1 MDISVI
7 ILCYNQKDTIS
18 RTLDS
23 ILKQETTCKYDI
35 IIGDDASK
43 DGTRAICEDYQKRYP
58 GIVKLLD
65 YHENYGVVK
74 NYVTC
79 LSQCTGKYIMECAGD
94 DWWSNPNKIQ
104 LQYDYMESHPE
115 CVLLHGGYIEYYP
128 ASDLKVEKKPFV
140 CQKPQFEHLLSCC
153 NITAPT
159 VCIRKEA
166 MDKIGVEDFVKEGFA
181 VEDYPSWLGLA
192 QQGEIHS
199 IDVPL
204 VTYTQQM
211 GSLHNCHDYER
222 RISMLENLRKMR
234 YFMASKVQGSSSFNT
249 IIEDSSNIDKASCA
263 VHHKKRKDAL
273 HFYLSIKKKDKRI
286 WAKIII
292 CCSPFLFSRLHKK
305 YAANL

>member
-23 ILKQETTCKYDI
+23 ILKQETSCKYDV

-43 DGTRAICEDYQKRYP
+43 DGTRSICEDYQKRYP
-58 GIVKLLD
+58 GIVKVLD

-74 NYVTC
+74 NFVTC
-79 LSQCTGKYIMECAGD
+79 ISQCTGKYIMECAGD

-104 LQYDYMESHPE
+104 IQYDYMESHQE

-128 ASDLKVEKKPFV
+128 ASGLKVEKKPFV
-140 CQKPQFEHLLSCC
+140 CPPPQFEHLLSCC
-153 NITAPT
+153 NICAPT

-166 MDKIGVEDFVKEGFA
+166 MNKVGIEEFVKEGFA

-192 QQGEIHS
+192 LQGEIQF

-204 VTYTQQM
+204 VTYTRQM
-211 GSLHNCHDYER
+211 GSLQNCHDYER
-222 RISMLENLRKMR
+222 RISMYDSTRRMR
-234 YFMASKVQGSSSFNT
+234 YYMASKVPGISNLNT
-249 IIEDSSNIDKASCA
+249 IIEDSCYMDKASCA
-263 VHHKKRKDAL
+263 ILHNHRRDAL
-273 HFYLSIKKKDKRI
+273 HFYMSITRKTKRI
-286 WAKIII
+286 WARIII
-292 CCSPFLFSRLHKK
+292 CCIPFLFSKLHKK